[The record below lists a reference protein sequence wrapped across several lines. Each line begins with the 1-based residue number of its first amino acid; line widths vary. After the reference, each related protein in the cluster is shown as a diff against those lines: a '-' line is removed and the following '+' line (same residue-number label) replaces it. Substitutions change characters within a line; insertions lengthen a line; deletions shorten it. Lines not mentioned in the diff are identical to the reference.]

1 METDEVE
8 ARLAGHDAALVDR
21 FAVSTVNG
29 DGRSI
34 HERPDGSR
42 CTR

>member
-1 METDEVE
+1 
-8 ARLAGHDAALVDR
+8 VDR